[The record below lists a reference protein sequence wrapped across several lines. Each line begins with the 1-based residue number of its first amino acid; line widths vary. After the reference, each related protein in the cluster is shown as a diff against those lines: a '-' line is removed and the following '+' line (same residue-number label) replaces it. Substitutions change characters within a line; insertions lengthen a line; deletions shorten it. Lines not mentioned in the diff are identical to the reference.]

1 MTCDI
6 SAALDAI
13 NFEIEDLQE
22 ELSKLDN
29 FATIAKRQSLEAQLE
44 RKINV
49 LSCLRLLDDVYAAH
63 IAISHLYD
71 DKEAA

>member
-6 SAALDAI
+6 STALDTI
-13 NFEIEDLQE
+13 NFEIEDIEE
-22 ELSKLDN
+22 ELSKLDT
-29 FATIAKRQSLEAQLE
+29 FSTIAKREQLEAQLE